1 MAFMFDK
8 ELVFSILVQIDE
20 AIDKIINRTAHIQNA
35 DYFSET
41 MEGMEKLD
49 GICMLF
55 IAIGESLKNID
66 KITKGSLL
74 TKYPEID
81 WPGVKGFRD
90 IIVHHYFNIDAEQIF
105 WICTHELRPLSE
117 VIKKI
122 LQDLT

>member
-1 MAFMFDK
+1 MVFMFDK
-8 ELVFSILVQIDE
+8 ELVLSILVQIDE
-20 AIDKIINRTAHIQNA
+20 AIEKIINRTAHIQNA

-41 MEGMEKLD
+41 MDGMEKLD

-55 IAIGESLKNID
+55 IAVGESLKNID

-81 WPGVKGFRD
+81 WSGVKGFRD

-122 LQDLT
+122 LRDLT